1 MTAQTKPS
9 EFAIAVTVSDSTN
22 INFGGK
28 GGPTRGLYVGSGG
41 DISVE
46 MAGAGLNDA
55 TVIFVAVP
63 TGTLLPIQITR
74 VNSTGTTASSLT
86 AIW

>member
-1 MTAQTKPS
+1 M
-9 EFAIAVTVSDSTN
+9 FALLAFLEGDVAVTVD
-22 INFGGK
+22 IAFGGK

-46 MAGAGLNDA
+46 MFGAGLNDA
-55 TVIFVAVP
+55 TVVFVAVP
-63 TGTLLPIQITR
+63 TGTLLPISITR
-74 VNSTGTTASSLT
+74 VNSTNTTAASLV